1 MTTRSRKIRSP
12 RRSPQAAK
20 VSSMTHPQL
29 TEHFNALVPAAKK
42 AGITWAKVH
51 TSAFITKAGGV
62 AQIRRLEKELASAR
76 VR

>member
-1 MTTRSRKIRSP
+1 
-12 RRSPQAAK
+12 
-20 VSSMTHPQL
+20 MTHPQL